1 MLPFFG
7 LSLSSIVTIKTTIAN
22 HRMRIVGELGS
33 LLFLCGL
40 SFLSSSPAFAS
51 AKDTGGA
58 SIYHSGIAFTY
69 KRIGKGRWAV
79 AVVSK
84 RSPKVEGIEGL
95 LWPSTLVVNCTTE
108 KGGGMTVTTKG
119 QYVFNDFKQPG
130 NEYVSGVSKEFCDY
144 LIEAGAIKE

>member
-1 MLPFFG
+1 
-7 LSLSSIVTIKTTIAN
+7 
-22 HRMRIVGELGS
+22 MRIVGELGS

-108 KGGGMTVTTKG
+108 KGGGMTVTLKS
-119 QYVFNDFKQPG
+119 QYVFNDF
-130 NEYVSGVSKEFCDY
+130 NNLAMNMFRVSAKFCDY

>member
-1 MLPFFG
+1 
-7 LSLSSIVTIKTTIAN
+7 
-22 HRMRIVGELGS
+22 MRIVGELGS

-108 KGGGMTVTTKG
+108 KGGGMTVKTKG
-119 QYVFNDFKQPG
+119 QYVFNDFKKPG

>member
-1 MLPFFG
+1 
-7 LSLSSIVTIKTTIAN
+7 
-22 HRMRIVGELGS
+22 MRIAGALGS
-33 LLFLCGL
+33 VLFLCGL

-108 KGGGMTVTTKG
+108 KGGGMTVKTKG
-119 QYVFNDFKQPG
+119 QYVFNDFKQGG
-130 NEYVSGVSKEFCDY
+130 NEYISGLSKEFCDY
-144 LIEAGAIKE
+144 LIEAGAIQE

>member
-1 MLPFFG
+1 
-7 LSLSSIVTIKTTIAN
+7 
-22 HRMRIVGELGS
+22 MRIPGALRSVI
-33 LLFLCGL
+33 FLCGL
-40 SFLSSSPAFAS
+40 SFLSPSPAFAS
-51 AKDTGGA
+51 SKETGGA

-95 LWPSTLVVNCTTE
+95 LWPSTLIVNCTTE
-108 KGGGMTVTTKG
+108 KEGGMTVTTKG
-119 QYVFNDFKQPG
+119 QYVFNDFKQGG